1 LEGID
6 RDEKPHDNT
15 FSPIRRE
22 TREHLWYSL
31 AGTQRGE
38 NMKYMKGK
46 GAVTSRRRREDDD
59 PMSNVANLFDVAML
73 FALGFMVMLLT
84 YLSIPEVLTQTDMV
98 IVKNPGQQNMEVI
111 VKSGEQI
118 EKLDMS
124 NATVELEIV
133 GVVGT
138 IYETKD
144 GGMIYSPSTREENP

>member
-1 LEGID
+1 
-6 RDEKPHDNT
+6 
-15 FSPIRRE
+15 
-22 TREHLWYSL
+22 
-31 AGTQRGE
+31 
-38 NMKYMKGK
+38 MKYMKSKGTGK
-46 GAVTSRRRREDDD
+46 SRMMREYDD
-59 PMSNVANLFDVAML
+59 PMSSVANLFDVAML

-144 GGMIYSPSTREENP
+144 GGMIYAPATREEKP